1 MRDVLVAGAGPA
13 GWALA
18 SACARLGLRTAL
30 AAPAPLARWPAT
42 YGAWRD
48 ELPGLPG
55 RAIAAAPATTRAIG
69 SREHRLDREY
79 LLLDNDGPREWL
91 THPAVEVITGRV
103 EGLRARVVVNATGA
117 HGGRAEQTAYGLV
130 LPDAEPLVPADS
142 ALLMDWSGP
151 AREPSFLYAV
161 PTGDGVL
168 VEETSLARAPGLP
181 PDILAAR
188 LRHRLATAGI
198 GIPERAREEVVRI
211 PLDAPRTRS
220 PAFGAAAG
228 LVNPITGYSVA
239 TSIRLAPAVAEAL
252 RAGLRSGPAE
262 AIRAARHEIWP
273 PAARVVHAL
282 RLHGLRALRAMSAPQ
297 TAEFFDLFFDLP
309 VKEQR
314 ALTSGRADLVG
325 TVAAMAKL
333 FGEAPW
339 RIRARLMA
347 LRSGAVRY

>member
-30 AAPAPLARWPAT
+30 VAPAPRERWPAT
-42 YGAWRD
+42 YGVWRD

-55 RAIAAAPATTRAIG
+55 SAIAAAPGTTKAVG
-69 SREHRLDREY
+69 TREHRLDREY
-79 LLLDNDGPREWL
+79 LTLDNDGLRAWL
-91 THPAVEVITGRV
+91 THPGVEVITGRAG
-103 EGLRARVVVNATGA
+103 GLQARVVVNATGA
-117 HGGRAEQTAYGLV
+117 RGGRSEQTAYGLV
-130 LPDAEPLVPADS
+130 LPDAEPLVPAGS

-151 AREPSFLYAV
+151 VREPSFLYAV

-198 GIPERAREEVVRI
+198 ALPERAREEVVHI
-211 PLDAPRTRS
+211 PLDAPPAGS

-228 LVNPITGYSVA
+228 LVNPITGYSLA

-282 RLHGLRALRAMSAPQ
+282 RLHGLRALRAMPARQ

-309 VKEQR
+309 VEEQC
-314 ALTSGRADLVG
+314 AMTSGRTDLMG

-339 RIRARLMA
+339 PIRARLLA
-347 LRSGAVRY
+347 LG